1 MSELTVAEVFGPTVQ
16 GEGPSSG
23 RRAVFLRLG
32 LCNLDCGAGDG
43 ATWECDTPYTWDWT
57 GKLGRAYQRSVE
69 LRRRDTLELADQLAE
84 LDTDLV
90 VVTGGEPML
99 QQKAIVD
106 LIDAL
111 PGHVVVEV
119 ETNGTVVP
127 SPEMRLRGGRVTY
140 NVSPKLP
147 NSGVDRDRA
156 INPDALAALAAT
168 GARFKFVCADQRDLD
183 DVAELIAPF
192 PIRREQVWVMPAGTD
207 PEVLTGRAGALADEV
222 VSRGWN
228 LSQRL
233 HVMLWGNRRGV

>member
-16 GEGPSSG
+16 GEGPSTG

-32 LCNLDCGAGDG
+32 LCNLDCGAGEG
-43 ATWECDTPYTWDWT
+43 ATWACDTPYTWDWT
-57 GKLGRAYQRSVE
+57 GKLGQTFDRATE
-69 LRRRDTLELADQLAE
+69 LRRRDVWSVAEQLAE
-84 LDTDLV
+84 LGCAFL

-99 QQKAIVD
+99 QQRSLAHLVTLLPD
-106 LIDAL
+106 LE
-111 PGHVVVEV
+111 VEV

-127 SPEMRLRGGRVTY
+127 HPELLAHRRRLRF

-147 NSGVDRDRA
+147 NSGVTRDRA
-156 INPDALAALAAT
+156 VKPDALAALAGAD
-168 GARFKFVCADQRDLD
+168 ARFKFVCSSTDDLD
-183 DVAELIAPF
+183 AVAELIAPF

-207 PEVLTGRAGALADEV
+207 PEVLAGRAGALADEV

-233 HVMLWGNRRGV
+233 HVLLWGNRRGV